1 MKKLLAMILACA
13 MALPMAACGNN
24 ASSIP
29 ANASGTSGE
38 QGGAKDPVTV
48 TVWHLKPE
56 DTEETSEHQRLLRWA
71 EKFNAENTDNKTKA
85 HKATTSER
93 ILPLTKNTA
102 DKAKIT
108 NVTTIQPIF

>member
-38 QGGAKDPVTV
+38 QGGHERPRYRYRVA
-48 TVWHLKPE
+48 LK
-56 DTEETSEHQRLLRWA
+56 A
-71 EKFNAENTDNKTKA
+71 
-85 HKATTSER
+85 
-93 ILPLTKNTA
+93 
-102 DKAKIT
+102 
-108 NVTTIQPIF
+108 